1 MMADSRLLEALEKG
15 VLLGDGAYGTEFIRR
30 GCLRERPFDEMNLTR
45 PQVVL
50 DLHREYVLAGAEL
63 LKTNTFLANRLRLEK
78 HGLGEQ
84 TREINLQGVRLA
96 REAAQA
102 RFVAG
107 SVGPLSDLPV
117 ERRAAAFA
125 EQCEALAEGG
135 CDALMLETFTDPE
148 DLGLAIAAACQ
159 TGLPI
164 ISEMTV
170 ASGTPL
176 AFFKTYLRAG
186 QVVGVNCV
194 TPLQALRALEYL
206 HTLSALPRSA
216 FPSAGPPGQ
225 EAPPETFAAWIK
237 DLVDAGAS
245 LVGGCCGAGPGH
257 IRAAAAALGRAR

>member
-1 MMADSRLLEALEKG
+1 MAASRFLETLEKG

-30 GCLRERPFDEMNLTR
+30 GGVRERPFDELNLTR
-45 PQVVL
+45 PHAVL

-63 LKTNTFLANRLRLEK
+63 LKTNTFQANRLRLAK
-78 HGLGEQ
+78 HGLGGKV
-84 TREINLQGVRLA
+84 REINVEGARLA
-96 REAAQA
+96 RDAKG

-107 SVGPLSDLPV
+107 SVGPLSDLPIDG
-117 ERRAAAFA
+117 RAAAFL

-159 TGLPI
+159 IGLPV

-170 ASGTPL
+170 ANGTPL

-194 TPLQALRALEYL
+194 TPMQALRAMEYL
-206 HTLSALPRSA
+206 HTLSALPRAA

-225 EAPPETFAAWIK
+225 EANPETFAAWVK
-237 DLVDAGAS
+237 DLVEAGAS
-245 LVGGCCGAGPGH
+245 LVGGCCGAGPEH
-257 IRAAAAALGRAR
+257 IRAAAALLGRGR

>member
-1 MMADSRLLEALEKG
+1 MADSRFLEALEKG

-30 GCLRERPFDEMNLTR
+30 GCLRERPFDEMNVTR
-45 PQVVL
+45 PHVVL
-50 DLHREYVLAGAEL
+50 DLHREYVLAGADL
-63 LKTNTFLANRLRLEK
+63 IKTNTFLANRLRLEK
-78 HGLGEQ
+78 HGLGDR
-84 TREINLQGVRLA
+84 TREINLAGVRLA
-96 REAAQA
+96 REAAKS

-107 SVGPLSDLPV
+107 SVGPLSDLPE

-148 DLGLAIAAACQ
+148 DLGLAIGAAVQ

-170 ASGTPL
+170 ANGTPL

-194 TPLQALRALEYL
+194 TPMQALRALEYL
-206 HTLSALPRSA
+206 HTLSALPRAA
-216 FPSAGPPGQ
+216 FPSAGSPGQ

-237 DLVDAGAS
+237 DLIEAGAS
-245 LVGGCCGAGPGH
+245 LVGGCCGTGPDH
-257 IRAAAAALGRAR
+257 IRAAAVAVGRVR

>member
-1 MMADSRLLEALEKG
+1 MTDSRFLEAVEKG

-30 GCLRERPFDEMNLTR
+30 GCLRDRPFDELNLTR
-45 PQVVL
+45 PDVVL
-50 DLHREYVLAGAEL
+50 GLHREYVLAGAQL
-63 LKTNTFLANRLRLEK
+63 IKTNTFLANRLRLEK

-84 TREINLQGVRLA
+84 VREINLAGARLA
-96 REAAQA
+96 REAANA

-125 EQCEALAEGG
+125 EQCDALAEGG

-148 DLGLAIAAACQ
+148 DLGLAIGAAVQ

-170 ASGTPL
+170 ANGTPL

-194 TPLQALRALEYL
+194 TLLQALRALEYL
-206 HTLSALPRSA
+206 HTLSALPRAA

-225 EAPPETFAAWIK
+225 EATPEIFGAWVRE
-237 DLVDAGAS
+237 LVDAGAN
-245 LVGGCCGAGPGH
+245 LVGGCCGAGPDH
-257 IRAAAAALGRAR
+257 IRAAAAAVGKTR